1 MAKPLFLCSFGSMS
15 PTKARKG
22 SMLTLTEASRIQRSP
37 AAIHSALEFG
47 MARSARLAAT
57 APPRK

>member
-1 MAKPLFLCSFGSMS
+1 MAKPLFLWSCGSMS

-22 SMLTLTEASRIQRSP
+22 SMLTLTEASRTHRRP
-37 AAIHSALEFG
+37 AAIQRALEFG
-47 MARSARLAAT
+47 MARRARLAAI